1 MSEEIGPQI
10 PAHFLSKI
18 GVINN
23 EDDNASPEIEPSL
36 GSDLTEFRQDR
47 TLDQDSEV
55 PESVTIGPMIPQ
67 ERVQIG
73 PQIPSSSIGEHNMK
87 DEDNDRKLRNSL
99 PAISEGTSSHKKRV
113 IGPAMM
119 PPPEYSNYQEY
130 ETEEEIVGPVLP
142 KDFNEGNDDNGLL
155 KTIREF
161 EERAERMRKTLE
173 SNEQGD
179 KPLQRGEWMLVPP
192 ETKFLGETP
201 TNMRSRQFK
210 KRAVNP
216 NDNDNSLWTETPAER
231 EERLKKQATS
241 TQKRKHVK
249 DNEDDEPIKYSRV
262 DLETSEKINEYNSI
276 YRSKTLLE
284 THAESYVK
292 SRKWKEDDASKRPFD
307 REKDVLGTRRMDLRK
322 RQEFLDNAKGLSSK
336 FGHGKHGSN

>member
-1 MSEEIGPQI
+1 MSDEIGPQI
-10 PAHFLSKI
+10 PIHLLSKVGI
-18 GVINN
+18 INN
-23 EDDNASPEIEPSL
+23 EEDNASPEIRPPL
-36 GSDLTEFRQDR
+36 GSDLTEFRHNK
-47 TLDQDSEV
+47 TLDQDSEAT
-55 PESVTIGPMIPQ
+55 ESATIGPRIPQ

-73 PQIPSSSIGEHNMK
+73 PQIPSSSIGKHKMNG
-87 DEDNDRKLRNSL
+87 EDNDRKLRNSL
-99 PAISEGTSSHKKRV
+99 PVNSEGTSSHKKRV

-130 ETEEEIVGPVLP
+130 EEEEEIVGPVLP
-142 KDFNEGNDDNGLL
+142 KDFKEGNNDDGLL
-155 KTIREF
+155 RTIQEF

-173 SNEQGD
+173 
-179 KPLQRGEWMLVPP
+179 PLQRGEWMLVPP
-192 ETKFLGETP
+192 EAKFLGETP

-210 KRAVNP
+210 KRAHNP

-231 EERLKKQATS
+231 EERLKKQASS
-241 TQKRKHVK
+241 TQKRKLVK

-262 DLETSEKINEYNSI
+262 DLETSEKVNEYNAL
-276 YRSKTLLE
+276 YRSKTLVE

-336 FGHGKHGSN
+336 FGHGKHGSFL